1 MGSIAR
7 NQQVSAERRTQMLK
21 LLQHEGAKAVA
32 DLVDRFGV
40 SGQTIRRD
48 LRVLEEKG
56 QVLRQY
62 GTVRAVET
70 GSFERAWAD
79 RQETFVAEKR
89 AIAKEAASRVG
100 QARVVFVDEG
110 YLPSLIPEHF
120 PSLQGMT
127 VVTTSLDT
135 AKQMAALPGLTAIVA
150 GGRVRPITGG
160 VVDHWALQTLG
171 QMTFDLAYMGTNGIS
186 DAGVLS
192 TPDPAVAAVKRAAL
206 SRAKRAILVADH
218 SKFGHCLFAS
228 FANTSDVEVVVTGKQ
243 LRAATA
249 KRLPGAPVVRV

>member
-1 MGSIAR
+1 
-7 NQQVSAERRTQMLK
+7 
-21 LLQHEGAKAVA
+21 
-32 DLVDRFGV
+32 
-40 SGQTIRRD
+40 
-48 LRVLEEKG
+48 
-56 QVLRQY
+56 
-62 GTVRAVET
+62 
-70 GSFERAWAD
+70 
-79 RQETFVAEKR
+79 
-89 AIAKEAASRVG
+89 
-100 QARVVFVDEG
+100 
-110 YLPSLIPEHF
+110 
-120 PSLQGMT
+120 
-127 VVTTSLDT
+127 
-135 AKQMAALPGLTAIVA
+135 MAALPGLTAIVA